1 MSPTRPPG
9 PRASSRSA
17 AAPAAASPE
26 ASSAQDETTI
36 ARLQDLFESA
46 PAPLEPLDLSALD
59 GYLCGVLLQP
69 ARVPAAQWLAGVFDV
84 EGRAAPAGAWRDE
97 VTTLVQ
103 RRHAALERAIAG
115 RTWFDPWLEALAESQ
130 PPRDAVLPWVAGF
143 ALAMDRFP
151 ALMERDDPAQL
162 EPLALLYLH
171 FDAEDV
177 DDERLAEAIE
187 ELEPPADLAEAA
199 EDVVTAVLRLADATR
214 PRAPAEGRGRSRA
227 RKGAARRS

>member
-1 MSPTRPPG
+1 MSPTRAPG
-9 PRASSRSA
+9 PRGSSRSA
-17 AAPAAASPE
+17 AAVAPDAP
-26 ASSAQDETTI
+26 SAQDEATI

-69 ARVPAAQWLAGVFDV
+69 ARVPTAQWLAGVFDV

-103 RRHAALERAIAG
+103 RRHAQLDRAIAG
-115 RTWFDPWLEALAESQ
+115 RAWFDPWLEALDDTQ

-143 ALAMDRFP
+143 ALAMERFP
-151 ALMERDDPAQL
+151 ALAERDDPAL
-162 EPLALLYLH
+162 VEPLALLYLH

-187 ELEPPADLAEAA
+187 EIEPPASLAEAA

-214 PRAPAEGRGRSRA
+214 PRSPAPSRD
-227 RKGAARRS
+227 RPRPRAARRS